1 MEFSNYKAHEL
12 KEIIAK
18 KEASVEEI
26 TKAHLDKIENV
37 DSKVDAF
44 LYVAKEEALN
54 EAKALDE
61 KLSKGEDLGIL
72 GGVPLGIKDN
82 ISVKGMQNTC
92 ASKILE
98 GYISPYDATVSEK
111 VKAEGGIIL
120 GKLNMDEF
128 AMGSST
134 ENSAFK
140 KTHNPRN
147 LDRVPGGSSGGSA
160 AAVGADMCPI
170 SLGSDTGGS
179 IRQPA
184 AFCGVV
190 GLKPTYG
197 LVSRF
202 GLVAFGSS
210 LDQIG
215 PFSQNVED
223 SAYMLNVIAGTDFY
237 DSTSIRDLEVKDYT
251 KNLKDGVKGMKIGVP
266 EEFFGEG
273 LDEEIRETVV
283 KAIEVLKENGAEVS
297 KFSLPIMKDG
307 LAAYYIMSSAEAST
321 NLSRYDGIRY
331 GYRPEEF
338 VDVEDL
344 VERSRTEGFGPEV
357 KRRIMIGTYALCS
370 GYYDAYYNKAD
381 KFRTKLKYDLSKTF
395 EKYDLI
401 LGPVSPVLPFKIGE
415 KNADPLAM
423 YLADIYTINVNLAGI
438 PAISIPGGISKEG
451 LPIGIQLMGDM
462 LCEEK
467 IFKAAYSLEQSLNVE
482 L

>member
-1 MEFSNYKAHEL
+1 MKLTL
-12 KEIIAK
+12 KEMVSKIKSRELSSEEVVSSYLTNILE
-18 KEASVEEI
+18 KEPQV
-26 TKAHLDKIENV
+26 N
-37 DSKVDAF
+37 AF
-44 LYVAKEEALN
+44 LTIMSEEAL
-54 EAKALDE
+54 AKAEEIDKKIAAGE
-61 KLSKGEDLGIL
+61 KLGALAGI
-72 GGVPLGIKDN
+72 PIAIKDN
-82 ISVKGMQNTC
+82 ICTEGVSTTC
-92 ASKILE
+92 ASKMLE
-98 GYISPYDATVSEK
+98 DFVPPYDATVIK
-111 VKAEGGIIL
+111 KLLAEDAIII
-120 GKLNMDEF
+120 GKTNMDEF

-140 KTHNPRN
+140 KTANPRD
-147 LDRVPGGSSGGSA
+147 LSRVPGGSSGGSA
-160 AAVGADMCPI
+160 AAVGAEMCPI

-223 SAYMLNVIAGTDFY
+223 SAYMLNIISGTDLY
-237 DSTSIRDLEVKDYT
+237 DSTSIRELPKTDYT
-251 KNLKDGVKGMKIGVP
+251 ASLKDGVKGMKVGVP

-273 LDEEIRETVV
+273 LDEEIKETVQ
-283 KAIEVLKENGAEVS
+283 KAIETLRENGAEIET
-297 KFSLPIMKDG
+297 FSLPIMKDG

-331 GYRPEEF
+331 GYRPEKF
-338 VDVEDL
+338 DSVDEL
-344 VERSRTEGFGPEV
+344 MEKSRTEGFGPEV
-357 KRRIMIGTYALCS
+357 KRRIMIGTYALSS

-381 KFRTKLKYDLSKTF
+381 KFRTKLKHDLSKTF
-395 EKYDLI
+395 KKYDLI
-401 LGPVSPVLPFKIGE
+401 LGPVSPVLPFKLGE

-438 PAISIPGGISKEG
+438 PAISIPGGVSKDG

-467 IFKAAYSLEQSLNVE
+467 IFKAAYSLEQSLKVE

>member
-1 MEFSNYKAHEL
+1 MKLTLKEMAAKIKSGEL
-12 KEIIAK
+12 KSEEVVSSYLK
-18 KEASVEEI
+18 NVLEKEPQV
-26 TKAHLDKIENV
+26 N
-37 DSKVDAF
+37 AF
-44 LYVAKEEALN
+44 LTIMADEALEKAKEIDKKIA
-54 EAKALDE
+54 AGE
-61 KLSKGEDLGIL
+61 KLGALAGI
-72 GGVPLGIKDN
+72 PIAIKDN
-82 ISVKGMQNTC
+82 ICTEGVNTTC
-92 ASKILE
+92 ASKMLE
-98 GYISPYDATVSEK
+98 DFIPPYNATVIK
-111 VKAEGGIIL
+111 KLLAEDAIII
-120 GKLNMDEF
+120 GKTNMDEF

-140 KTHNPRN
+140 KTANPRD
-147 LDRVPGGSSGGSA
+147 LTRVPGGSSGGSA
-160 AAVGADMCPI
+160 AAVGADMCPV

-223 SAYMLNVIAGTDFY
+223 SAYMLNIISGTDLY
-237 DSTSIRDLEVKDYT
+237 DSTSIRELPQIDYT
-251 KNLKDGVKGMKIGVP
+251 ASLKDGVKGMKIGVP

-273 LDEEIRETVV
+273 LDPEIKEVVEKSIET
-283 KAIEVLKENGAEVS
+283 LKENGADVEM
-297 KFSLPIMKDG
+297 FSLPIIKDG

-321 NLSRYDGIRY
+321 NLSRYDGVRY
-331 GYRPEEF
+331 GYRPEKF
-338 VDVEDL
+338 DSVDEL
-344 VERSRTEGFGPEV
+344 MEKSRTGGFGPEV
-357 KRRIMIGTYALCS
+357 KRRIMIGTYALSS

-381 KFRTKLKYDLSKTF
+381 KFRTKLKHDLSKTF
-395 EKYDLI
+395 KKYDLI
-401 LGPVSPVLPFKIGE
+401 LGPVSPVLPFKLGE

-423 YLADIYTINVNLAGI
+423 YLGDIYTINVNLAGI
-438 PAISIPGGISKEG
+438 PAISIPGGVSKEG
-451 LPIGIQLMGDM
+451 LPIGVQLMGDM

-467 IFKAAYSLEQSLNVE
+467 IFKAAYSLEQSLKVE

>member
-1 MEFSNYKAHEL
+1 MKLTL
-12 KEIIAK
+12 KEMVSKIK
-18 KEASVEEI
+18 SQELSSEEVVSSYLKNVLEREPQVNAFI
-26 TKAHLDKIENV
+26 TLKAD
-37 DSKVDAF
+37 DA
-44 LYVAKEEALN
+44 LEKAKEIDKKIA
-54 EAKALDE
+54 DGE
-61 KLSKGEDLGIL
+61 KVGKLAGI
-72 GGVPLGIKDN
+72 PIAIKDN
-82 ISVKGMQNTC
+82 ICTEGVNTTC
-92 ASKILE
+92 ASKMLE
-98 GYISPYDATVSEK
+98 DFVPPYNATV
-111 VKAEGGIIL
+111 VKKLLAEDAIII
-120 GKLNMDEF
+120 GKTNMDEF

-140 KTHNPRN
+140 KTANPRN
-147 LDRVPGGSSGGSA
+147 IDRVPGGSSGGSA
-160 AAVGADMCPI
+160 AAVGANMCPV

-202 GLVAFGSS
+202 GLIAFGSS

-223 SAYMLNVIAGTDFY
+223 SAYMLNIISGTDLY
-237 DSTSIRDLEVKDYT
+237 DSTSIRNLKETDYT
-251 KNLKDGVKGMKIGVP
+251 ATLKDGVKGMKIGVL

-273 LDEEIRETVV
+273 LDDEIKATVE
-283 KAIEVLKENGAEVS
+283 KAIESLKENGAEVEM
-297 KFSLPIMKDG
+297 FSLPIMKDG

-321 NLSRYDGIRY
+321 NLSRYDGVRY
-331 GYRPEEF
+331 GYRPEKF
-338 VDVEDL
+338 DSVDDL
-344 VERSRTEGFGPEV
+344 MEKSRTEGFGPEV
-357 KRRIMIGTYALCS
+357 KRRIMMGTYALSS

-381 KFRTKLKYDLSKTF
+381 KFRAKLKHDLSKTF
-395 EKYDLI
+395 KKYDLI
-401 LGPVSPVLPFKIGE
+401 LGPVSPVLPFKLGE
-415 KNADPLAM
+415 KNTDPLSM

-438 PAISIPGGISKEG
+438 PAISIPGAVSKDG

-467 IFKAAYSLEQSLNVE
+467 IFKAAYSLEQSLKVE

>member
-1 MEFSNYKAHEL
+1 MKMTL
-12 KEIIAK
+12 KQM
-18 KEASVEEI
+18 VEKIKSGEI
-26 TKAHLDKIENV
+26 TSESVVKEYVGKILEKESEVN
-37 DSKVDAF
+37 AF
-44 LYVAKEEALN
+44 LTLQCDEAL
-54 EAKALDE
+54 EKAKAVDE
-61 KLSKGEDLGIL
+61 KIKKGESLGKLAGI
-72 GGVPLGIKDN
+72 PIAIKDN
-82 ISVKGMQNTC
+82 ICTKGVNTTC
-92 ASKILE
+92 ASKMLE
-98 GYISPYDATVSEK
+98 DFIPPYDATVIK
-111 VKAEGGIIL
+111 KLLAEDAIII
-120 GKLNMDEF
+120 GKTNMDEF

-140 KTHNPRN
+140 KTHNPRD
-147 LDRVPGGSSGGSA
+147 LSRVPGGSSGGSA
-160 AAVGADMCPI
+160 AAVGADMCPV

-215 PFSQNVED
+215 PFTQNVED
-223 SAYMLNVIAGTDFY
+223 SAYMLDIISGTDLY
-237 DSTSIRDLEVKDYT
+237 DSTSIRDLQDIDYT
-251 KNLKDGVKGMKIGVP
+251 ASLKDGVKGMKIGVP

-273 LDEEIRETVV
+273 LDEEIKATVL
-283 KAIEVLKENGAEVS
+283 KAVHVLKENGAVVE

-331 GYRPEEF
+331 GYRPESF
-338 VDVEDL
+338 DSVEEL
-344 VERSRTEGFGPEV
+344 IEKSRTEGFGSEV

-370 GYYDAYYNKAD
+370 GYYDAYYSKAE
-381 KFRTKLKYDLSKTF
+381 KFREKLKHDLSKTF

-401 LGPVSPVLPFKIGE
+401 LGPVSPVLPFRIGE
-415 KNADPLAM
+415 KNEDPLSM

-438 PAISIPGGISKEG
+438 PAISLPGGKSKEG
-451 LPIGIQLMGDM
+451 LPIGLQLMGDM

-467 IFKAAYSLEQSLNVE
+467 IFKAAYSLEQSLKVE

>member
-1 MEFSNYKAHEL
+1 MKLTL
-12 KEIIAK
+12 KEMVSKIKSRELSSEEVVSSYLKNIRE
-18 KEASVEEI
+18 KEHGV
-26 TKAHLDKIENV
+26 N
-37 DSKVDAF
+37 AF
-44 LYVAKEEALN
+44 LTVMGDDALAKAKEIDKRIA
-54 EAKALDE
+54 DGE
-61 KLSKGEDLGIL
+61 KLGALAGIPIA
-72 GGVPLGIKDN
+72 VKDN
-82 ISVKGMQNTC
+82 ICTEGVKTTC
-92 ASKILE
+92 ASKMLQDFVP
-98 GYISPYDATVSEK
+98 PYDATV
-111 VKAEGGIIL
+111 VKKLIAEDAVII
-120 GKLNMDEF
+120 GKTNMDEF

-140 KTHNPRN
+140 KTANPRD
-147 LDRVPGGSSGGSA
+147 LSRVPGGSSGGSA
-160 AAVGADMCPI
+160 AAVGADMCPV

-223 SAYMLNVIAGTDFY
+223 SAYMLNIISGTDLY
-237 DSTSIRDLEVKDYT
+237 DSTSIRELPETDYT
-251 KNLKDGVKGMKIGVP
+251 ASLKDGVKGMKIGVP

-273 LDEEIRETVV
+273 LDAEIKETVE
-283 KAIEVLKENGAEVS
+283 KAIETLKENGAEVEMI
-297 KFSLPIMKDG
+297 SLPIIKDG

-331 GYRPEEF
+331 GYRPEKF
-338 VDVEDL
+338 DSVDEL
-344 VERSRTEGFGPEV
+344 MEKSRTEGFGPEV
-357 KRRIMIGTYALCS
+357 KRRIMIGTYALSS

-381 KFRTKLKYDLSKTF
+381 KFRTKLKHDLSKTF
-395 EKYDLI
+395 KKYDLI
-401 LGPVSPVLPFKIGE
+401 LGPVSPVLPFKLGE
-415 KNADPLAM
+415 KNADPLSM

-438 PAISIPGGISKEG
+438 PAISIPGGVSKDG

-467 IFKAAYSLEQSLNVE
+467 IFKAAYSLEQSLKVE